1 MAKAKGKGRKPA
13 DGYGEGGDVQAPV
26 GAVSNHGLC
35 ADCGNTVDVVVD
47 MHQCVGANRF
57 ICPECK
63 VVRINDA
70 AKTAAAVLMQ
80 KAEKTREDMRQLP
93 LPGMET

>member
-1 MAKAKGKGRKPA
+1 MAKAKGKGRKPESE
-13 DGYGEGGDVQAPV
+13 GEGDVQAPV
-26 GAVSNHGLC
+26 GAVSDHGLC

-63 VVRINDA
+63 VVRIKDA